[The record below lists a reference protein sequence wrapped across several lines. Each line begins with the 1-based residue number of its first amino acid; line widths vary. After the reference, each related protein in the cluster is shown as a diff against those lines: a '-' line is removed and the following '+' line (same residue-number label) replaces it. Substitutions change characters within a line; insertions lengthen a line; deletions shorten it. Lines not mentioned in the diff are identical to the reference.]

1 MAPSTPRGWLLKNV
15 FCITEA
21 KRHKCIFCLE
31 ESENFNTVEHIIS
44 QSLGNTDDILRNAV
58 CDKCQ
63 NYLGKEVENF
73 VLSKTPFAFWR
84 TIYGTK
90 SKKRKEPFFDMTL
103 DKNDSGAL
111 SNYHPFSD
119 SNIVIHPAHFN
130 NEFIIAADIGDTTL
144 LRKIQSGEK
153 HQFNLVLTPKILV
166 YMGRFLGKIAL
177 EYWCKYYG
185 EKVFEKRFDELRHY
199 VRYGTTNAM
208 WPIFHW
214 ELADSLLKY
223 EDISKDLQEH
233 TLYRYA
239 YGEIKQIN
247 KLLFVFDIGSERY
260 AIIMDEKYP
269 DSNILTYEML
279 SKLFDDITEFP
290 DIFYYS
296 QLK

>member
-1 MAPSTPRGWLLKNV
+1 MDRQK
-15 FCITEA
+15 
-21 KRHKCIFCLE
+21 HKCIFCLE
-31 ESENFNTVEHIIS
+31 ESENFKTVEHIVS
-44 QSLGNTDDILRNAV
+44 ESLGNTDDILRDAV

-63 NYLGKEVENF
+63 NYLGKEVESF

-90 SKKRKEPFFDMTL
+90 TKQGKEPFFNIIL
-103 DKNDSGAL
+103 DKKDKGAI

-130 NEFIIAADIGDTTL
+130 NEYVIRADVSDMAL
-144 LRKIQSGEK
+144 LERIQSGQK
-153 HQFNLVLTPKILV
+153 RRFNIVLTPKMLV

-177 EYWCKYYG
+177 EYWCKNYG
-185 EKVFEKRFDELRHY
+185 RNIFEKRFDELRHY

-214 ELADSLLKY
+214 QLAEALLKY
-223 EDISKDLQEH
+223 EDISDGLQEH

-239 YGEIKQIN
+239 YGEIKAIN

-269 DSNILTYEML
+269 DSDILTYEMF
-279 SKLFDDITEFP
+279 SKLFEDIAEFP